1 MWGDFVGSSL
11 LTDEGFKR
19 LASDLASGL
28 ISIEQARPAGLG
40 AFLLL
45 LLVGTITLAIIG
57 LVRLLVDRPVALFSI
72 VAAVLFI
79 LFTIW
84 LYVGGNAV

>member
-1 MWGDFVGSSL
+1 M
-11 LTDEGFKR
+11 TIGF
-19 LASDLASGL
+19 AM
-28 ISIEQARPAGLG
+28 LG

-45 LLVGTITLAIIG
+45 LLVGAITLAIIG

-72 VAAVLFI
+72 VFAVLFI
-79 LFTIW
+79 LLTIW

>member
-1 MWGDFVGSSL
+1 MTIG
-11 LTDEGFKR
+11 
-19 LASDLASGL
+19 AAM
-28 ISIEQARPAGLG
+28 LG

-72 VAAVLFI
+72 VAAVLFV

>member
-1 MWGDFVGSSL
+1 M
-11 LTDEGFKR
+11 TIGF
-19 LASDLASGL
+19 AM
-28 ISIEQARPAGLG
+28 LG

-79 LFTIW
+79 LLTIW
-84 LYVGGNAV
+84 LYFGGNAV

>member
-1 MWGDFVGSSL
+1 M
-11 LTDEGFKR
+11 TIGF
-19 LASDLASGL
+19 AM
-28 ISIEQARPAGLG
+28 LG

-72 VAAVLFI
+72 VLATLFVLLTI
-79 LFTIW
+79 L
-84 LYVGGNAV
+84 LYVGGNAT

>member
-1 MWGDFVGSSL
+1 MTIGD
-11 LTDEGFKR
+11 
-19 LASDLASGL
+19 AM
-28 ISIEQARPAGLG
+28 LG

-45 LLVGTITLAIIG
+45 LLVGTITFAIIG

-72 VAAVLFI
+72 VAAMLFVL
-79 LFTIW
+79 LTIW

>member
-1 MWGDFVGSSL
+1 M
-11 LTDEGFKR
+11 T
-19 LASDLASGL
+19 
-28 ISIEQARPAGLG
+28 IEAAMLS

-45 LLVGTITLAIIG
+45 LVAGAITFAICG

-72 VAAVLFI
+72 VFAMLFVLLTI
-79 LFTIW
+79 L

>member
-1 MWGDFVGSSL
+1 MTIW
-11 LTDEGFKR
+11 T
-19 LASDLASGL
+19 AM
-28 ISIEQARPAGLG
+28 LG

-45 LLVGTITLAIIG
+45 LVAGGIAFAIIG

-72 VAAVLFI
+72 VFAVLFV

-84 LYVGGNAV
+84 FYVGGNAV

>member
-1 MWGDFVGSSL
+1 M
-11 LTDEGFKR
+11 TIGF
-19 LASDLASGL
+19 AM
-28 ISIEQARPAGLG
+28 LG

-72 VAAVLFI
+72 AFAVFFI
-79 LFTIW
+79 LLTIW
-84 LYVGGNAV
+84 LYVEGNAT

>member
-1 MWGDFVGSSL
+1 MTVG
-11 LTDEGFKR
+11 T
-19 LASDLASGL
+19 AM
-28 ISIEQARPAGLG
+28 LG

-45 LLVGTITLAIIG
+45 LVVGTITLAIIG

-72 VAAVLFI
+72 MTAVLFI

-84 LYVGGNAV
+84 FYVGGNAT

>member
-1 MWGDFVGSSL
+1 M
-11 LTDEGFKR
+11 TIGF
-19 LASDLASGL
+19 AM
-28 ISIEQARPAGLG
+28 LG
-40 AFLLL
+40 ALLLL

-79 LFTIW
+79 LLTIW

>member
-1 MWGDFVGSSL
+1 MTIG
-11 LTDEGFKR
+11 T
-19 LASDLASGL
+19 AM
-28 ISIEQARPAGLG
+28 LG

-45 LLVGTITLAIIG
+45 LLVGAITLAIIG

-72 VAAVLFI
+72 VFAVLFI
-79 LFTIW
+79 LLTIW

>member
-1 MWGDFVGSSL
+1 MTIG
-11 LTDEGFKR
+11 
-19 LASDLASGL
+19 AAM
-28 ISIEQARPAGLG
+28 LG

-72 VAAVLFI
+72 VFAVLFI
-79 LFTIW
+79 LLTIW

>member
-1 MWGDFVGSSL
+1 MTIGV
-11 LTDEGFKR
+11 
-19 LASDLASGL
+19 AM
-28 ISIEQARPAGLG
+28 LG

-72 VAAVLFI
+72 VFAVLFI
-79 LFTIW
+79 LLTIW
-84 LYVGGNAV
+84 LYVEGNAT